1 MWAKNCPENFAN
13 RYALVSAELA
23 RIEGRELE
31 AEELYEQ
38 AMHPGRGL
46 RGGGRQAQGRT
57 HASRRGE
64 GRQPGRDHP
73 GMERRLHQGVAWY
86 KITYQI
92 VPRRS
97 EDYFSPAALVGE
109 GIR

>member
-1 MWAKNCPENFAN
+1 MIRRRYVSFIAASFITLWTLVAWCP
-13 RYALVSAELA
+13 
-23 RIEGRELE
+23 
-31 AEELYEQ
+31 
-38 AMHPGRGL
+38 
-46 RGGGRQAQGRT
+46 
-57 HASRRGE
+57 
-64 GRQPGRDHP
+64 
-73 GMERRLHQGVAWY
+73 GVAWY